1 MSGDDPLEEFQRDPE
16 TWSLDQEL
24 NIAAEV
30 YAPDTKNIFSGDL
43 DDEALVERFR
53 TLLGF
58 DVMWEP
64 PGGED
69 VDHDDADEGGADEGG
84 GEGEGSEEAG

>member
-1 MSGDDPLEEFQRDPE
+1 MSADDPVEDFEKDPE
-16 TWSLDQEL
+16 AWILDQQL

-30 YAPDTKNIFSGDL
+30 YSPESKGIFAADL

-69 VDHDDADEGGADEGG
+69 IDDDEEPD
-84 GEGEGSEEAG
+84 EEAR

>member
-1 MSGDDPLEEFQRDPE
+1 MSADDPVEEFKEDPE
-16 TWSLDQEL
+16 TWVLDQEL

-30 YAPDTKNIFSGDL
+30 YSPGSKSIFAADL

-69 VDHDDADEGGADEGG
+69 VDDDDVD
-84 GEGEGSEEAG
+84 EGEGRDTSEEAG

>member
-1 MSGDDPLEEFQRDPE
+1 MSADDPVEDFKEDPE
-16 TWSLDQEL
+16 TWVLDQEL

-30 YAPDTKNIFSGDL
+30 YSPESKSIFAADL

-69 VDHDDADEGGADEGG
+69 VDDDDGDEGDDRDT
-84 GEGEGSEEAG
+84 SEEAG

>member
-1 MSGDDPLEEFQRDPE
+1 MSGDDPVEDFQKDPE
-16 TWSLDQEL
+16 VWTLDQEL

-30 YAPDTKNIFSGDL
+30 YSPESKGIFSADL

-69 VDHDDADEGGADEGG
+69 VDDEDEDSG
-84 GEGEGSEEAG
+84 EEAR

>member
-1 MSGDDPLEEFQRDPE
+1 MSADDPVEDFKEDPE
-16 TWSLDQEL
+16 TWVLDQEL

-30 YAPDTKNIFSGDL
+30 YSPKSKSIFAADL

-58 DVMWEP
+58 DVMWAP

-69 VDHDDADEGGADEGG
+69 VDDDEDEDA
-84 GEGEGSEEAG
+84 GSEEAG

>member
-1 MSGDDPLEEFQRDPE
+1 MSADDPVEDFKEDPE
-16 TWSLDQEL
+16 VWALDQEL

-30 YAPDTKNIFSGDL
+30 YSPESKGIFSADL

-69 VDHDDADEGGADEGG
+69 VDDDEGEATT
-84 GEGEGSEEAG
+84 SEEAG

>member
-1 MSGDDPLEEFQRDPE
+1 MSGDDPLEDFGHDPE
-16 TWSLDQEL
+16 FWTLDQEL

-30 YAPDTKNIFSGDL
+30 YSPDSKGIFSADL

-69 VDHDDADEGGADEGG
+69 VDDD
-84 GEGEGSEEAG
+84 EAEVGDPDKAAE